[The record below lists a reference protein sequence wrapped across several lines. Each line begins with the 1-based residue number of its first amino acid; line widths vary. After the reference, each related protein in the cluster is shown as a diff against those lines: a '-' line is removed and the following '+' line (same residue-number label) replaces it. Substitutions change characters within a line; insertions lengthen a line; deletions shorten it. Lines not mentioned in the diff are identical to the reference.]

1 MAVALRR
8 CGNGFRKGQFAW
20 RVAIRIEGF
29 VEGEGFAHRAGDV
42 GDRGSGVREDFGF
55 ERKEVISMGWWR
67 TGSGGVIGDGPANV
81 IEEFDERYWLETTNI
96 PSDVRARINAC
107 YREDLDREPT
117 EQELRDLLEFCGPGP
132 EKD

>member
-1 MAVALRR
+1 MAVSSRR
-8 CGNGFRKGQFAW
+8 SS
-20 RVAIRIEGF
+20 EGF
-29 VEGEGFAHRAGDV
+29 GRGSVLNEKRRAVGFLWKEVVLHAGLVTRAIA
-42 GDRGSGVREDFGF
+42 GSGVREDLSF

-81 IEEFDERYWLETTNI
+81 IEEFDERCWLETTNI

-107 YREDLDREPT
+107 YREDFDREPT

-132 EKD
+132 ESD

>member
-1 MAVALRR
+1 MSSRR
-8 CGNGFRKGQFAW
+8 NRDGFG
-20 RVAIRIEGF
+20 
-29 VEGEGFAHRAGDV
+29 
-42 GDRGSGVREDFGF
+42 RGSVLNEKRCAARFSWKGVVLHAGPVTRAIAGYGVCEDLSF

-67 TGSGGVIGDGPANV
+67 TGSGGIIGDGPANV

-107 YREDLDREPT
+107 YREDFDREPT
-117 EQELRDLLEFCGPGP
+117 EQELRDLLEFCGTGP